1 MESAIKIIGN
11 DLKRASVKIGWLSGN
26 DIFDEEGLKL
36 GFYEDDKIFAAN
48 GKKIGYLKN
57 GTLYAADGR
66 EIRIDENRKHVTGG
80 AYSDL
85 CRAAVRLL
93 LGE

>member
-1 MESAIKIIGN
+1 MESIITIIGN
-11 DLKRASVKIGWLSGN
+11 DLKRAGVKIGWLTSN
-26 DIFDEEGLKL
+26 FVFDEEGLKL
-36 GFYEDDKIFAAN
+36 GFYENDMIFAAN

-57 GTLYAADGR
+57 DVIYAVDGR
-66 EIRIDENRKHVTGG
+66 EIRIDENRKHITGG